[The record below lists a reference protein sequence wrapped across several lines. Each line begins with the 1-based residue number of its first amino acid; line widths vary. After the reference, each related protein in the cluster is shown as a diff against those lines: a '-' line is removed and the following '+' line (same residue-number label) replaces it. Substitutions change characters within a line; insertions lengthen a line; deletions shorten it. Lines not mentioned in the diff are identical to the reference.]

1 MGYPP
6 RNSLPEPCPFFI
18 QPGMKFLL
26 VRPPVFLRVAERFH
40 AFLHLEP
47 LDLEIVAAGIGPGH
61 ETRILDLTLN
71 QRSAMS
77 DFESV
82 MKMFAP
88 DVVGFGGYSN
98 QAGNIKALARLA
110 KKINPG
116 VKTVVGGIHA
126 TIVPEDFQLPGTI
139 DWVVRGEGSTAIRE
153 LITHWEARTTV
164 PESDRILPTESPNYT
179 ALAAMPPPA
188 LPEYDSLPWP
198 RRDLVDRSR
207 YFCVWAGDPDERVK
221 TLFPRVATLRT
232 STGCPHRCNFCVVH
246 YLANG
251 KYLQRTPEDVVA
263 EIEAIPETHIYFV
276 DDEMFINA
284 KRAEAIGR
292 LLLEKGI
299 QKRYISWARSDTIC
313 KHPDLFKLWK
323 QAGLEVVYVGL
334 ESLESKTLTDYNKGV
349 QPDTNRRAIEILRE
363 FGIILHAALMVNPDF
378 TAEDFVRLRNSLKEV
393 APAEISFTVFSP
405 PPGTPLWN
413 QHKDRFICQDPHAF
427 YDCMH
432 TILPTKLPLKTFYRY
447 FSLLYLFGFRHNPWR
462 SRRIKAPLRDL
473 VRLFISG
480 ARCGH
485 ALKTIYKEYDRSR
498 W

>member
-1 MGYPP
+1 
-6 RNSLPEPCPFFI
+6 
-18 QPGMKFLL
+18 MKILL
-26 VRPPVFLRVAERFH
+26 VRPPVFLKVAERFH

-47 LDLEIVAAGIGPGH
+47 LDLEIVAAGIDPRH
-61 ETRILDLTLN
+61 ETRILDLTLS
-71 QRSAMS
+71 QRAAFAE
-77 DFESV
+77 FESV
-82 MKMFAP
+82 MKTFAP

-98 QAGNIKALARLA
+98 QAGNVKALARLA
-110 KKINPG
+110 RRIRPG
-116 VKTVVGGIHA
+116 IRIVVGGIHA
-126 TIVPEDFQLPGTI
+126 TIVPEDYRLPGTI

-153 LITHWEARTTV
+153 LVAHWEAGTAV
-164 PESDRILPTESPNYT
+164 PESDRILPTTSQNYA

-188 LPEYDSLPWP
+188 LPEYDNLPWP

-221 TLFPRVATLRT
+221 TLFPRVATMRT

-251 KYLQRTPEDVVA
+251 KYLQRKPEDVVA
-263 EIEAIPETHIYFV
+263 EIEAIPESHIYFV

-284 KRAEAIGR
+284 RRAETIGR

-299 QKRYISWARSDTIC
+299 KKRYISWARSDTIC
-313 KHPDLFKLWK
+313 KHPELFKLWK

-334 ESLESKTLTDYNKGV
+334 ESLESQTLTAYNKGV
-349 QPDTNRRAIEILRE
+349 EPDTNLRAIGILRE
-363 FGIILHAALMVNPDF
+363 LGIILHAALMVNPDF
-378 TAEDFVRLRNSLKEV
+378 TAEDFIRLRNSLKVV

-405 PPGTPLWN
+405 PPGTELWN
-413 QHKDRFICQDPHAF
+413 QNRDRFICPDPHAF

-447 FSLLYLFGFRHNPWR
+447 FSLLYLFGFRYNPWR
-462 SRRIKAPLRDL
+462 SRRIKAPFRDL
-473 VRLFISG
+473 ARLFISG

>member
-1 MGYPP
+1 
-6 RNSLPEPCPFFI
+6 
-18 QPGMKFLL
+18 MKVLL
-26 VRPPVFLRVAERFH
+26 VRPPVFLKVAERFH

-47 LDLEIVAAGIGPGH
+47 LDLEIVAAGIDPRH
-61 ETRILDLTLN
+61 DTRILDLTLS
-71 QRSAMS
+71 QRSAFAE
-77 DFESV
+77 FESV
-82 MKMFAP
+82 MKTFNP

-98 QAGNIKALARLA
+98 QAANVKELARLA
-110 KKINPG
+110 RKIRPDAR
-116 VKTVVGGIHA
+116 VVVGGIHA
-126 TIVPEDFQLPGTI
+126 TIVPEDYQLPGTI

-153 LITHWEARTTV
+153 LLAHWEAGTPV
-164 PESDRILPTESPNYT
+164 PESDRLLPTNSPNYAT
-179 ALAAMPPPA
+179 LAATPPPA
-188 LPEYDSLPWP
+188 LPEYDNLPWP

-221 TLFPRVATLRT
+221 TLFPRVATMRT

-251 KYLQRTPEDVVA
+251 KYLQRKPEDVVA
-263 EIEAIPETHIYFV
+263 EIEAIPESHIYFV

-284 KRAEAIGR
+284 RRAEAIGR

-299 QKRYISWARSDTIC
+299 KKRYISWARSDTIC
-313 KHPDLFKLWK
+313 KHPELFKLWK
-323 QAGLEVVYVGL
+323 QVGLEVVYVGL
-334 ESLESKTLTDYNKGV
+334 ESLESQTLTAYNKGV
-349 QPDTNRRAIEILRE
+349 EPDTNLRAIGILRE
-363 FGIILHAALMVNPDF
+363 LGIILHAALMVNPDF
-378 TAEDFVRLRNSLKEV
+378 TAEDFVRLRNSLKVV

-405 PPGTPLWN
+405 PPGTELWN
-413 QHKDRFICQDPHAF
+413 QNRDRFICPDPHAF

-462 SRRIKAPLRDL
+462 SRRIKAPFRDL
-473 VRLFISG
+473 VRVFISG